1 VKHALEDLI
10 RDERHGPL
18 PLLLLLLTILSGLVD
33 AVSFLR
39 LGHVFV
45 ANMTGNIVFLAF
57 AVADVPEFSASAP
70 SSLTALAAFMVG
82 AFAAGHIGWHAGRH
96 RARFLA
102 IALSIKLALGTT
114 AVVLALALPDS
125 VADTLRL
132 ALIIVLAASMGIQN
146 AAVRRLGVPD
156 LTTTVLTLTLTGFL
170 ADSRLAGGSNP
181 HPMRRLLAVLALF
194 VGALAGTLVVFHAG
208 IAAAL
213 AVGLALILTT
223 AIAAYRLSFSS
234 ESWTA
239 ELR

>member
-1 VKHALEDLI
+1 MGDLI

-18 PLLLLLLTILSGLVD
+18 PLLLLLLTVLSGLVD

-70 SSLTALAAFMVG
+70 SSLAALAAFMVG
-82 AFAAGHIGWHAGRH
+82 AFAAGRIGWRAGHH

-102 IALSIKLALGTT
+102 IALSIKLALGAT
-114 AVVLALALPDS
+114 AVALALSLPDS
-125 VADTLRL
+125 LADTLRF
-132 ALIIVLAASMGIQN
+132 ALIVVLAASMGIQN

-170 ADSRLAGGSNP
+170 ADSTLAGGSNP

-194 VGALAGTLVVFHAG
+194 VGALTGTLVVFHAG
-208 IAAAL
+208 IGAAL
-213 AVGLALILTT
+213 VVGLALILTT
-223 AIAAYRLSFSS
+223 AVAAYRLSFSS
-234 ESWTA
+234 APWTA

>member
-1 VKHALEDLI
+1 MDDLI

-18 PLLLLLLTILSGLVD
+18 PLLLLVLTVLSGLVD

-57 AVADVPEFSASAP
+57 ALADVPEFSASAP
-70 SSLTALAAFMVG
+70 ASLTALAAFLIG
-82 AFAAGHIGWHAGRH
+82 ALAAGRLGWRAGHH

-102 IALSIKLALGTT
+102 IALAVKLTLG
-114 AVVLALALPDS
+114 AVALALALSVPDS
-125 VADTLRL
+125 FDDAMRFALITVL
-132 ALIIVLAASMGIQN
+132 ALSMGVQN

-156 LTTTVLTLTLTGFL
+156 LTTTVLTLTLTGFV
-170 ADSRLAGGSNP
+170 ADSALAGGSNP
-181 HPMRRLLAVLALF
+181 RPMRRLLAVVALF

-213 AVGLALILTT
+213 ALGLALILVT
-223 AIAAYRLSFSS
+223 AVAAFRLSSS
-234 ESWTA
+234 SAPWTA

>member
-1 VKHALEDLI
+1 MDDLI

-18 PLLLLLLTILSGLVD
+18 PLLLLLLTVLAGLVD

-45 ANMTGNIVFLAF
+45 CNMTGNIVFLAF

-82 AFAAGHIGWHAGRH
+82 AFAAGRIGWRAGHH

-102 IALSIKLALGTT
+102 IALSVKLSLGAAAVALSL
-114 AVVLALALPDS
+114 VVPDS
-125 VADTLRL
+125 FADGLRF
-132 ALIIVLAASMGIQN
+132 ALIIVLSASMGIQN

-181 HPMRRLLAVLALF
+181 RPVRRLLAVLALF
-194 VGALAGTLVVFHAG
+194 IGALTGTLLVFHAG
-208 IAAAL
+208 IALAL
-213 AVGLALILTT
+213 AVGLALIL
-223 AIAAYRLSFSS
+223 IAAVASYVLSFSS
-234 ESWTA
+234 EPWTA